1 MRPTTCAQ
9 WLSAAA
15 LSICI
20 LPAAYAQ
27 QHHYLLNG
35 LDEKVSFDDSGKP
48 VFTEPGHDLV
58 SVMEIGTDPAHP
70 RIVANLPLTNS
81 IFGPPVN
88 LQVTPD
94 ESLALVANSMQWI
107 QDGGKWKP
115 GPDNKLYV
123 IDLRADPPALRE
135 TIEIGRQPSGLAI
148 NHAGDLALVA
158 NRADK
163 SLSVLAI
170 ADGNVRLVDTVPV
183 DNEVAAVAI
192 TADGKRALG
201 VKNTVGKVA
210 VLDISGH
217 KVTYDKSRDMPV
229 GQFPYNID
237 ITPDG
242 RTALVAHTGNGG
254 RPDGNADPLAV
265 IDLTREPPRVVD
277 YISAGDAPEAFAI
290 SPSGKIAGAVLLG
303 GVIFP
308 KDHWAYKRNGSLVVL
323 KIDGT
328 KLTKIKEIEVG
339 ALPEGIAF
347 SADGSYMYVSSFF
360 DRDVRVFRVNGT
372 EVTDTG
378 IKVALPGRP
387 GSMRARAR

>member
-1 MRPTTCAQ
+1 MKLMIYPRWA
-9 WLSAAA
+9 SAAA
-15 LSICI
+15 FAVCI
-20 LPAAYAQ
+20 LPMAHAQ

-35 LDEKVSFDDSGKP
+35 LDEKVSFDEAGKP
-48 VFTEPGHDLV
+48 LFSAPRRDLV
-58 SVMEIGTDPAHP
+58 SIMEIGADPAHP
-70 RIVANLPLTNS
+70 KIVASLPLANS

-94 ESLALVANSMQWI
+94 ESLALVANSMQWTE
-107 QDGGKWKP
+107 DGGKWKP

-135 TIEIGRQPSGLAI
+135 TLEIGRQPSGLAI

-158 NRADK
+158 NRADN

-170 ADGNVRLVDTVPV
+170 ADGKVRLVDTVPV
-183 DNEVAAVAI
+183 DDEVASVAI
-192 TADGKRALG
+192 TPDGKRALA

-210 VLDISGH
+210 VLDISGQ
-217 KVTYDKSRDMPV
+217 KVTYDKSRDMAV

-265 IDLTREPPRVVD
+265 IDLAQEPPRVVD

-290 SPSGKIAGAVLLG
+290 SPSGKIAVAVLLG
-303 GVIFP
+303 GVILP
-308 KDHWAYKRNGSLVVL
+308 KDHWAYKRNGSMVVL
-323 KIDGT
+323 RINGAR
-328 KLTKIKEIEVG
+328 LTRITEIELG

-347 SADGSYMYVSSFF
+347 SPDGSYMYVSSFF

-372 EVTDTG
+372 EVSDTG
-378 IKVALPGRP
+378 VRIPLPGHP

>member
-1 MRPTTCAQ
+1 MKLTICPRWA
-9 WLSAAA
+9 SAAA
-15 LSICI
+15 LAICI
-20 LPAAYAQ
+20 LPAAHAQ

-35 LDEKVSFDDSGKP
+35 LDEKVGFDEDGKP
-48 VFTEPGHDLV
+48 VFSAPGQDLV
-58 SVMEIGTDPAHP
+58 NIMEIGTDPAHP
-70 RIVANLPLTNS
+70 KIVANLPLSNS

-107 QDGGKWKP
+107 EDGGKWKP
-115 GPDNKLYV
+115 GPDNKLYA
-123 IDLRADPPALRE
+123 IDLRADPPALRQ
-135 TIEIGRQPSGLAI
+135 TLEIGRQPSGVAI
-148 NHAGDLALVA
+148 NHTGDLALVA

-170 ADGNVRLVDTVPV
+170 ADGKVRLVDTVAV
-183 DNEVAAVAI
+183 DDEVAAVAV
-192 TADGKRALG
+192 TPDGKHALA
-201 VKNTVGKVA
+201 VKNTAGKVA
-210 VLDISGH
+210 VLAISGQ
-217 KVTYDKSRDMPV
+217 KVTYDKSHDMPV

-265 IDLTREPPRVVD
+265 IDLTQDPPRVVD

-290 SPSGKIAGAVLLG
+290 SPSGKIAVAVLLG
-303 GVIFP
+303 GAILP
-308 KDHWAYKRNGSLVVL
+308 KDHWAYKRNGSLGVL
-323 KIDGT
+323 KINGT
-328 KLTKIKEIEVG
+328 GLTKVAQIEVG
-339 ALPEGIAF
+339 GLPEGIAF
-347 SADGSYMYVSSFF
+347 SPDGSYMYVSSFF
-360 DRDVRVFRVNGT
+360 DREVRVFRVNGT

-378 IKVALPGRP
+378 VRVALPGHP

>member
-1 MRPTTCAQ
+1 MKLTIRAH
-9 WLSAAA
+9 WLSAAVF
-15 LSICI
+15 SICV

-35 LDEKVSFDDSGKP
+35 LDEKVTFDDSGKP
-48 VFTEPGHDLV
+48 VFSEPGHDQV
-58 SVMEIGTDPAHP
+58 SIIEIGNDPAHP
-70 RIVANLPLTNS
+70 KIVANLPLTNS
-81 IFGPPVN
+81 LFGPPVN

-94 ESLALVANSMQWI
+94 ESLALVANSMLWTEE
-107 QDGGKWKP
+107 GGQWKP

-123 IDLRADPPALRE
+123 IDLRANPPALRA
-135 TIEIGRQPSGLAI
+135 TLEIGRQPSGLAI
-148 NHAGDLALVA
+148 NHTGDLALVA

-170 ADGNVRLVDTVPV
+170 ANGDVRLVDTVAV
-183 DNEVAAVAI
+183 DDEVAAVAI
-192 TADGKRALG
+192 TPDGKRALA

-210 VLDISGH
+210 VVDISGR
-217 KVTYDKSRDMPV
+217 KVTYDKSRDMPI

-254 RPDGNADPLAV
+254 RPDGHADPLAV
-265 IDLTREPPRVVD
+265 IDLVQEPPRVVD

-290 SPSGKIAGAVLLG
+290 SPSGKIAVAVLLG
-303 GVIFP
+303 GVILP
-308 KDHWAYKRNGSLVVL
+308 KDHWAYKRNGSIVVL

-328 KLTKIKEIEVG
+328 KLTKVKEIEVG

-347 SADGSYMYVSSFF
+347 SVDGGYMYVSSFF
-360 DRDVRVFRVNGT
+360 DRDIRVFRAIGT

-378 IKVALPGRP
+378 IRIALPGRP

>member
-107 QDGGKWKP
+107 EDGGKWKP

-135 TIEIGRQPSGLAI
+135 TLEIGRQPSGLAI

-163 SLSVLAI
+163 SVSVLAI

-183 DNEVAAVAI
+183 DDEVAAVAI
-192 TADGKRALG
+192 TADGKRALA

-303 GVIFP
+303 GVILP

-328 KLTKIKEIEVG
+328 KLTKIKEIELG

-378 IKVALPGRP
+378 IKIALPGRP

>member
-1 MRPTTCAQ
+1 MKLAIRAQ
-9 WLSAAA
+9 CVGVAAVA
-15 LSICI
+15 MCL
-20 LPAAYAQ
+20 LADAHAQ

-48 VFTEPGHDLV
+48 VFTAPGHDLV
-58 SVMEIGTDPAHP
+58 SIMEIGADPAHP
-70 RIVANLPLTNS
+70 KIVANLPLTNS

-94 ESLALVANSMQWI
+94 ESLALVANSMLWTEE
-107 QDGGKWKP
+107 GGKWKP

-123 IDLRADPPALRE
+123 IDLRADPPALSE
-135 TIEIGRQPSGLAI
+135 TLEIGGQPSGLAI

-158 NRADK
+158 NRAGK
-163 SLSVLAI
+163 SVSVLAI
-170 ADGNVRLVDTVPV
+170 ADGHVRLVDTVPM
-183 DNEVAAVAI
+183 DDEVASVAI
-192 TADGKRALG
+192 TPDGKRALA
-201 VKNTVGKVA
+201 VKNTAGKVA
-210 VLDISGH
+210 VLEISGQ
-217 KVTYDKSRDMPV
+217 KVTYDKSLDMLV

-242 RTALVAHTGNGG
+242 RAALVAHTGNGG
-254 RPDGNADPLAV
+254 RPDGNADPLAI
-265 IDLTREPPRVVD
+265 IDLTQEPPRVAD

-303 GVIFP
+303 GVILP

-323 KIDGT
+323 KIDGL

-347 SADGSYMYVSSFF
+347 SPDGSYMYVSSFF
-360 DRDVRVFRVNGT
+360 DSDVRVFRVTGT
-372 EVTDTG
+372 DVSDTG
-378 IKVALPGRP
+378 IRIGLPGHP